1 MDRGKKEQ
9 FRKGLFLYVN
19 WQSYTSLVCL
29 ESPPVVNIHQNL
41 LADSRTRNKTIVRPP
56 WVTVISCQSDR
67 DRRQNKQIPTPWA
80 GWRTSIPS
88 RVPGTRAIS
97 PAARERKK
105 NWTQLKYI
113 RIDFF
118 TIDSGHNKRLNEI
131 FNRKSKKLHAENA
144 RFSFYCI

>member
-1 MDRGKKEQ
+1 MGRVED
-9 FRKGLFLYVN
+9 
-19 WQSYTSLVCL
+19 
-29 ESPPVVNIHQNL
+29 IHPIPGP
-41 LADSRTRNKTIVRPP
+41 RNK
-56 WVTVISCQSDR
+56 SHQSS
-67 DRRQNKQIPTPWA
+67 NA
-80 GWRTSIPS
+80 G
-88 RVPGTRAIS
+88 
-97 PAARERKK
+97 EKK